1 MAKKIKNRLTKEAL
15 LGSLNKVEFSTSKH
29 FLVRKTTRKLFGK
42 GNKVETALQ
51 LIHLDIR
58 EAMNIK
64 ARHEEIYFITFIYDL
79 SQYVYVYL
87 ISHKYQTLDILIKF
101 MKLSEN
107 QLDIK
112 IKVLRTDLGQE
123 SSALKVCY
131 LFITS
136 SIKLIRIKII
146 LFQKFTQ

>member
-1 MAKKIKNRLTKEAL
+1 M
-15 LGSLNKVEFSTSKH
+15 
-29 FLVRKTTRKLFGK
+29 
-42 GNKVETALQ
+42 
-51 LIHLDIR
+51 
-58 EAMNIK
+58 
-64 ARHEEIYFITFIYDL
+64 
-79 SQYVYVYL
+79 

-101 MKLSEN
+101 MNLAEN

-123 SSALKVCY
+123 SSALKVFY

-146 LFQKFTQ
+146 LFEKIHSIKYHFIVLV